1 MYMFVWQ
8 DKEMQEQV
16 DKKLSEMLQSKYILL
31 LATDLTDLST

>member
-1 MYMFVWQ
+1 
-8 DKEMQEQV
+8 MQEQV